1 MQSVPERFLR
11 YVKIDTQS
19 AEDCDT
25 VPSTKKQFNLAKI
38 LVDELNEIGAKNV
51 RLSDNCYVYAEIPEN
66 IKDAAAIGFIAHM
79 DTSDAVSG
87 ENVKPKVIKNYDGGT
102 VVLNE
107 LLGIKMSPMEYPDLL
122 TRKGDDLIV
131 TDGTTLLGADDKA
144 GVAEIMGMAEY
155 MISHPEIP
163 HGRICI
169 AFTPDEEVGRGT
181 DFFDVEGFH
190 ADYAYTVDG
199 GALGEI
205 EYENFNAASLTVTV
219 NGLSTHP
226 GSAKNTMKNSMT
238 IAMKYDSLLPAA
250 EVPEHTEGYEG
261 FHHLTGIM
269 GNCEHTV
276 MQYILRDHDK
286 KLLQKK
292 KDEAVRAA
300 EYINSLYGVG
310 TVDIEIKDSYS
321 NMREMIEPNM
331 FLIDNVKE
339 VMEALEIVPKV
350 CAIRGGTDGARLSF
364 MGLPCP
370 NLCTGGG
377 NYHSRYEYASA
388 DAMEKCMRI
397 LVGLASK
404 IIVKK

>member
-1 MQSVPERFLR
+1 MQSVLERFLR

-19 AEDCDT
+19 AEDCEQ
-25 VPSTKKQFNLAKI
+25 VPSTKKQFDLAKI
-38 LVDELNEIGAKNV
+38 LFDELKEIGAKNV
-51 RLSDNCYVYAEIPEN
+51 RLSDNCYVYAEIPGN
-66 IKDAAAIGFIAHM
+66 TDAAAIGFIAHM

-87 ENVKPKVIKNYDGGT
+87 ENVKPRVIKNYDGGT
-102 VVLNE
+102 VTLNE
-107 LLGIKMSPMEYPDLL
+107 ALGIRMTPAEYPDLIN
-122 TRKGDDLIV
+122 RKGDDLIV

-163 HGRICI
+163 HGKICI

-181 DFFDVEGFH
+181 DFFDVQGFG

-238 IAMKYDSLLPAA
+238 IAMKYDSLLPAN

-261 FHHLTGIM
+261 FHHLTSIT

-286 KLLQKK
+286 NLLQKK
-292 KDEAVRAA
+292 KDEAARAA
-300 EYINSLYGVG
+300 EYINSLYGAG
-310 TVDIEIKDSYS
+310 TVNVEIKDSYS
-321 NMREMIEPNM
+321 NMREMIEPNI

-339 VMEALEIVPKV
+339 VMEDLGITPKV

-377 NYHSRYEYASA
+377 NYHSRHEYASVG
-388 DAMEKCMRI
+388 AMEKCMRV

-404 IIVKK
+404 VIKK